1 VRELGERFQ
10 AVLADAARGDS
21 AAFAELWRATHP
33 PLLRYLRVIAGDAA
47 EDAASETWLK
57 VMRSLPSFVGDEQA
71 FRGWLSVIARNVV
84 RDLGRYAARRPETL
98 QADPEPARHTTAPD
112 AADQAL
118 ERLGT
123 ERALRLLA
131 TLPPAQAELVALR
144 VIVGLE
150 PAEIGLI
157 VGRNAGTVRVTVHRA
172 LATLARTL
180 AGANEVVDVTTT
192 AEEAFTREHG

>member
-1 VRELGERFQ
+1 VHELGERFE
-10 AVLADAARGDS
+10 AVLAGAARGDGT
-21 AAFAELWRATHP
+21 AFAELWRATHP
-33 PLLRYLRVIAGDAA
+33 PLLRYLRVIAGDVA

-57 VMRSLPSFVGDEQA
+57 AIRGLPSFVGDEPA
-71 FRGWLSVIARNVV
+71 FRGWLTVIARNVV
-84 RDLGRYAARRPETL
+84 RDLGRHAARRPETL
-98 QADPEPARHTTAPD
+98 LADPEPARRATAPD
-112 AADQAL
+112 AADLAL

-157 VGRNAGTVRVTVHRA
+157 VGRSPGAVRVSVHRA
-172 LATLARTL
+172 LASLARTV
-180 AGANEVVDVTTT
+180 GGGSDVVDVTTP
-192 AEEAFTREHG
+192 AEETLTRRNG